1 MISFS
6 KLAIR
11 SNTLFTVEVML
22 MSSIPDRKQ
31 QYGPKKMKQKVTRE
45 STFAETQRYAPQRYR
60 IVLSRLLKS
69 ELVL

>member
-22 MSSIPDRKQ
+22 MSSIPGGKQ
-31 QYGPKKMKQKVTRE
+31 QYGPKKTKRKVTRE
-45 STFAETQRYAPQRYR
+45 LTFAGTQRHAPQRYGM
-60 IVLSRLLKS
+60 VLSRLPKS